1 MLAMMFLMMTLI
13 IGMCLKH
20 KKMERKV
27 KDLENQ
33 MTKLN
38 AMDEIPTKT
47 TNEQKN
53 WYKINHLFHLNH
65 TKKIKKHTHFFGVI
79 ITGPNFIL

>member
-1 MLAMMFLMMTLI
+1 MFETQEN
-13 IGMCLKH
+13 G
-20 KKMERKV
+20 KKSQRFG
-27 KDLENQ
+27 NQ

-65 TKKIKKHTHFFGVI
+65 TKKTHTFFGGDHNRSKLHLVVGEI
-79 ITGPNFIL
+79 INRTHP

>member
-1 MLAMMFLMMTLI
+1 MMLLMMSLI

-20 KKMERKV
+20 KKMGKKV

-53 WYKINHLFHLNH
+53 WYKVNHLFHLNY
-65 TKKIKKHTHFFGVI
+65 TKKLLKTHIFWGDHK
-79 ITGPNFIL
+79 